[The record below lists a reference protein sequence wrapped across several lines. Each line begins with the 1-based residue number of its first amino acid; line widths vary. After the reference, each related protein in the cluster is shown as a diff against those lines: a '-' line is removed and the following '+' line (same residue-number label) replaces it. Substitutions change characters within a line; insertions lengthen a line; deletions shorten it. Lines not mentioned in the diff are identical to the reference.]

1 MFEYK
6 VVELRETLVAAS
18 SPATGCGLYLPIG
31 R

>member
-6 VVELRETLVAAS
+6 VVELRETLVAAR
-18 SPATGCGLYLPIG
+18 SPATGCGLLSTD